1 MKIRSYAFIGASLF
15 LMLAT
20 ACNSD
25 KVSDD
30 RKSESKS
37 LEFETYSF
45 SRVAE
50 QSGGESVD
58 LPGARYLHVVGQG
71 VLPVKLGDN
80 DIAQLR
86 DSLLSMARVEFPSSG
101 DAAPMIDKDWKLT
114 NLADSVQACNE
125 QYNYLSIVLNT
136 PAIIVWQAYVGEYNC
151 GAAHGMYANMYLNY
165 SLRSGRILS
174 LKDLM
179 KPGYEKALVSILVE
193 KLSSIDSIQ
202 ATPSEIGI
210 PSQWYVTPTGVTF
223 VYGVYEI
230 APYSSGE
237 IEVPVY
243 LYEIE
248 ELLTPEGLSLL
259 SPTA

>member
-1 MKIRSYAFIGASLF
+1 MKIKTFPLLSASL
-15 LMLAT
+15 LMLVA

-25 KVSDD
+25 KNSNRIDEGG
-30 RKSESKS
+30 RT

-45 SRVAE
+45 SRIAE
-50 QSGGESVD
+50 QTGGDTLD
-58 LPGARYLHVVGQG
+58 LPGARYMHVVGQG
-71 VLPVKLGDN
+71 VLPVRIGDS
-80 DIAQLR
+80 DISLLR
-86 DSLLSMARVEFPSSG
+86 DSLLSLARVEFPSSG
-101 DAAPMIDKDWKLT
+101 DAAPMIGKDWKLT
-114 NLADSVQACNE
+114 TLGDSVQACNE
-125 QYNYLSIVLNT
+125 QYNYLSIVLNS
-136 PAIIVWQAYVGEYNC
+136 PSMIVWQAYVGEYSC

-165 SLRSGRILS
+165 SMRSGRILS

-179 KPGYEKALVSILVE
+179 KPGYEKELTSILIE
-193 KLSSIDSIQ
+193 KLSSVDSIQ
-202 ATPSEIGI
+202 ASPSEIGI
-210 PSQWYVTPTGVTF
+210 PAQWYVTPTGVTF